1 MVHEAAVVGIW
12 SPKEETEI
20 PRAFV
25 SLKEGYGRDAVGI
38 AKEIADLVASK
49 VSNYKKLRGGVVII
63 DVLPRNPTGKLLKK
77 KLKDYEVVSQYGESN
92 LASKL

>member
-1 MVHEAAVVGIW
+1 MAVVGIW

-25 SLKEGYGRDAVGI
+25 SLKEDHGRDAVSV

-49 VSNYKKLRGGVVII
+49 VSNYKKLRGGVLII
-63 DVLPRNPTGKLLKK
+63 DALPRNHTGKLLKK
-77 KLKDYEVVSQYGESN
+77 KLKDYEAISQCGQN
-92 LASKL
+92 QLASKL